1 MAVVGRCT
9 IFAQR
14 KLWAIVMVAARAVRA
29 CMQSRSCFVFCFRF
43 VHAAVDLCTE
53 EYESKQMVP
62 YLALLLI
69 FHIK

>member
-1 MAVVGRCT
+1 
-9 IFAQR
+9 
-14 KLWAIVMVAARAVRA
+14 MVAVCAIEHAWRFLFFA
-29 CMQSRSCFVFCFRF
+29 FRF